1 MFYENKLR
9 THALSTLNNGKPVAE
24 WADFCKL
31 KQRRWE
37 GILIAGFL
45 CFSLVL
51 GLDNY
56 LTFYLSDFVMAN
68 ISKPT

>member
-1 MFYENKLR
+1 MHCLR
-9 THALSTLNNGKPVAE
+9 SILDNGKPVAE

-31 KQRRWE
+31 KQRRRE

-56 LTFYLSDFVMAN
+56 LTFYLSDIVMAN

>member
-24 WADFCKL
+24 LADFCKL
-31 KQRRWE
+31 KQRRW
-37 GILIAGFL
+37 I
-45 CFSLVL
+45 SLVL